1 MRIPTVVGPVD
12 AVAVVPGSK
21 SVANRALV
29 IAALADGDSVLH
41 NIPDGDDTA
50 ALVAGLAELGV
61 ATTAGDGAAMIV
73 GTGGRFEPSVG
84 DGPVRVDAKLA
95 GTTSRFL
102 TALAALVPG
111 GVTIDGEPPLR
122 RRPMGPLHDALGQ
135 LGVSVDAPEG
145 PGTLPAT
152 ISGPLTVGGR
162 VNLPGHV
169 SSQYLTAL
177 MLIGP
182 LLDGGLRIELTSPLV
197 SVPYVRLTAWV
208 MAEFGAADVAMTE
221 REIWV
226 GPGRYTGRRFEIE
239 PDASTASYP
248 LGIAAVAGGRVV
260 VEGLTAN
267 SAQGDAALV
276 DLLIGMGCR
285 PTPGPALGIER
296 DPAVALTGI
305 DADLADVSDLV
316 PTLAAVAATASS
328 PSRFTGI
335 GFIRAKESD
344 RLGDLATELGKLGAA
359 ITVEDDGL
367 LIQPAT
373 LHGDALLDPH
383 HDHRLAMAFGVLAA
397 VLPGIRVTD
406 PDVVT
411 KSWPGYWH
419 ERDRIIDTARR
430 RRGGGVVA
438 AFDVDGTLTTA
449 DCVVPFLRLVDGTGP
464 LIGGVARQGRR
475 ALGALA
481 RRDRDAIKSIAAEA
495 AFAGRPMAQIEGLAR
510 TFAAGVA
517 AERLRDDTVARLRW
531 HVGQGHAVVLVSA
544 SFAAYLRP
552 LAEHLASGARPPVD
566 VVATELAVD
575 TDGLCTGGLL
585 GGNCRGP
592 AKVARLHAWLDEHHG
607 GRERVELWAYGD
619 SAGDRELLADADH
632 AVWVGGP
639 VSERP

>member
-21 SVANRALV
+21 SIANRALV
-29 IAALADGDSVLH
+29 IAALAEGDSELRNV
-41 NIPDGDDTA
+41 PDGDDTA
-50 ALVAGLAELGV
+50 ALVAGLTALGV
-61 ATTAGDGAAMIV
+61 AVTADDGVAV
-73 GTGGRFEPSVG
+73 VSGTGGRFEPVAG
-84 DGPVRVDAKLA
+84 DDPVRVDAKLA

-111 GVTIDGEPPLR
+111 GVTVDGDPPLR
-122 RRPMGPLHDALGQ
+122 RRPMGPLHEALAQ
-135 LGVSVDAPEG
+135 LGVTVDAPEG

-152 ISGPLTVGGR
+152 ITGPLTTGGR
-162 VNLPGHV
+162 VSLSGHV

-197 SVPYVRLTAWV
+197 SVPYVRLTARV
-208 MAEFGAADVAMTE
+208 MAAFGARDVAMTE

-226 GPGRYTGRRFEIE
+226 GPGRYAGRTFEIE

-248 LGIAAVAGGRVV
+248 LAIAAVAGGRVV
-260 VEGLTAN
+260 VDGLTAD

-285 PTPGPALGIER
+285 PTPGTDLGVER
-296 DPAVALTGI
+296 DPAVPLTGI

-316 PTLAAVAATASS
+316 PTLAAIAATASS
-328 PSRFTGI
+328 ASHFTGI

-367 LIQPAT
+367 LIEPAT
-373 LHGDALLDPH
+373 LHGDELLDPH

-411 KSWPGYWH
+411 KSWPGYWA
-419 ERDRIIDTARR
+419 ERQRIVDTARR
-430 RRGGGVVA
+430 RRTGVVA
-438 AFDVDGTLTTA
+438 AFDVDGTLTTD
-449 DCVVPFLRLVDGTGP
+449 DCVVPFLRLVDGTAP
-464 LIGGVARQGRR
+464 LIGGVARRGLR
-475 ALGALA
+475 AVPALA
-481 RRDRDAIKSIAAEA
+481 RRDRDTLKAIAAEA
-495 AFAGRPMAQIEGLAR
+495 TFAGRPIAQIDGLAR
-510 TFAAGVA
+510 TFAARVA
-517 AERLRDDTVARLRW
+517 ADRLRDDTVARLRW
-531 HVGQGHAVVLVSA
+531 HAAQGHAVVLVSA
-544 SFAAYLRP
+544 SFATYLRP
-552 LAEHLASGARPPVD
+552 LAEHLAPGAEATVG

-575 TDGLCTGGLL
+575 PDGRCTGELL

-592 AKVARLHAWLDEHHG
+592 AKVERLHAWLDEHHG
-607 GRERVELWAYGD
+607 GRERIELWAYGD

-632 AVWVGGP
+632 AVWAGDP
-639 VSERP
+639 VTERP